1 MSMSFSS
8 SLGKIADAYQALCR
22 HLCWVG
28 AILLVGLL
36 SYLPIRL
43 IIATLQAPSPQAVL
57 TLGGGD
63 EREIFTAE
71 FAKTHPDLEIWISS
85 GMDEEKANLLF
96 QSAGV
101 EQTRIHYDRRA
112 TDTIT
117 NFTTL
122 VDVLQQQHIRHIY
135 LITCDFHM
143 PRATAIATIVLGHRG
158 IRVTPIVVP
167 SPKPRESSLRV
178 GRDIVRSIVWMFTGQ
193 TGAEFRSQNSIAQ
206 LNYHI
211 FGSNAK
217 R

>member
-1 MSMSFSS
+1 MSMSFS
-8 SLGKIADAYQALCR
+8 LEKITNAHQALCR
-22 HLCWVG
+22 RLCWAG
-28 AILLVGLL
+28 AILLLGLL

-43 IIATLQAPSPQAVL
+43 IISTLQAPSPQAIL

-71 FAKTHPDLEIWISS
+71 FAKTHPDLKIWISS
-85 GMDEEKANLLF
+85 GMDTEKADRLF
-96 QSAGV
+96 QAAGIDR
-101 EQTRIHYDRRA
+101 TRIDYDRRA

-122 VDVLQQQHIRHIY
+122 VDVLQQHHVRHIY

-143 PRATAIATIVLGHRG
+143 PRATAIATIILGHRG
-158 IRVTPIVVP
+158 IRVTPVVVP
-167 SPKPRESSLRV
+167 SHKPPESPLRV
-178 GRDIVRSIVWMFTGQ
+178 GRDIVRSIVWVFTGQ
-193 TGAEFRSQNSIAQ
+193 TGSGFRSQGFIAQ
-206 LNYHI
+206 LNYQI